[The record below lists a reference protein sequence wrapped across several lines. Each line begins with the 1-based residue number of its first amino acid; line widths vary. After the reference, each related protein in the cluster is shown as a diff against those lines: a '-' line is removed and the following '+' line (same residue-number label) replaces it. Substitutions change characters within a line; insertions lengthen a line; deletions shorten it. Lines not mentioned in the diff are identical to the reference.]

1 MELTCAG
8 AWISTFH
15 MITTNLTISQLAS
28 SAPKAIRETEEVGI
42 RGIIR
47 NGKAVAF
54 LVSRDVMESI
64 LETMELQK
72 NRKLMALV
80 KADKAGQIK
89 FTPLTD
95 EE

>member
-1 MELTCAG
+1 
-8 AWISTFH
+8 

-28 SAPKAIRETEEVGI
+28 SAPKAIRETEEVGV
-42 RGIIR
+42 RGITR

-72 NRKLMALV
+72 NRELMALV
-80 KADKAGQIK
+80 KADKAGRLK
-89 FTPLTD
+89 FTTLTD